1 MLKND
6 CVRVRFDDSRKLIVL
21 ELILL
26 RRLYDDSFAMKAI
39 LKHAATTMNA
49 LETTGSTRA
58 RELIVM
64 RAKNSLLSCT
74 VFREAA
80 QSLEAAWPD
89 FCSLRR
95 RHFIFLAHFNVT

>member
-6 CVRVRFDDSRKLIVL
+6 CVRATFDDSRKLIVL

-49 LETTGSTRA
+49 LETTDSTRA
-58 RELIVM
+58 RELIGM
-64 RAKNSLLSCT
+64 RAKNSLLSH
-74 VFREAA
+74 
-80 QSLEAAWPD
+80 S
-89 FCSLRR
+89 
-95 RHFIFLAHFNVT
+95 